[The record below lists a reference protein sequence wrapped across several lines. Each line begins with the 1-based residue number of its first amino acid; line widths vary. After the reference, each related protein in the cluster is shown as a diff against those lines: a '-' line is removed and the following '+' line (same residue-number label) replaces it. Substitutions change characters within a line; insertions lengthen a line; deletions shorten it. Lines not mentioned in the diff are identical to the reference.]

1 MTLSALRHLVF
12 AAALFP
18 AVAFAQDASDA
29 PPRDSVT
36 IGVGVASVPRFEGAS
51 ESTIIPAAAIR
62 GTVSGISFSTVGTGL
77 YVDLVR
83 PRAATG
89 IDFILGPVAH
99 ATLNRTS
106 RKRTRDPQIN
116 ALGKLDVAVELGG
129 DIGISRTGVFT
140 SDFDTLSFDV
150 AVTHDVTGTHDSLI
164 VTPTF
169 AYATPL
175 STKLYVG
182 ASVSA
187 NYVGKGYGRTYFG
200 VDGAQS
206 LASALP
212 VYDPGSGLKDINFGL
227 LGNLSLSGD
236 LRRGLSLF
244 ALGNYARLLGDF
256 GRSPV
261 VRDRGQWFG
270 GVGLAYT
277 F

>member
-1 MTLSALRHLVF
+1 MTLCFLRHLAFTV
-12 AAALFP
+12 AMIP
-18 AVAFAQDASDA
+18 ASAFAQDASDA

-36 IGVGVASVPRFEGAS
+36 IGVGAASIPRFEGAS
-51 ESTIIPAAAIR
+51 DNTIIPAAAIR
-62 GTVSGISFSTVGTGL
+62 GKVSGISFSTVGTGL
-77 YVDLVR
+77 YVDLV
-83 PRAATG
+83 PARAVTG

-99 ATLNRTS
+99 VTLNRTS

-129 DIGISRTGVFT
+129 NVGISRTGVLT

-150 AVTHDVTGTHDSLI
+150 AVTHDVTGTHNSLI

-169 AYATPL
+169 AYAMPL
-175 STKLYVG
+175 SKTLYIG

-200 VDGAQS
+200 VGAAQN

-212 VYDPGSGLKDINFGL
+212 VYDPGSGIKDINFGL
-227 LGNLSLSGD
+227 LSNVSLLGD

-256 GRSPV
+256 GRSPI

-270 GVGLAYT
+270 SVGLAYT